1 MKISHLGLSASKLKI
16 PARIL
21 LQLINMLNK
30 VAEYNINAQKSM
42 PSLYTKDKKRL
53 RKKVKEIVSLTIAS
67 KVSLNNSYQVGEI
80 PYYKNFKT
88 PDGGST
94 CF

>member
-1 MKISHLGLSASKLKI
+1 MQNT
-16 PARIL
+16 IL
-21 LQLINMLNK
+21 THRNQCLPYI
-30 VAEYNINAQKSM
+30 QK
-42 PSLYTKDKKRL
+42 TKRGWE
-53 RKKVKEIVSLTIAS
+53 KKVKEIVSLTIAS